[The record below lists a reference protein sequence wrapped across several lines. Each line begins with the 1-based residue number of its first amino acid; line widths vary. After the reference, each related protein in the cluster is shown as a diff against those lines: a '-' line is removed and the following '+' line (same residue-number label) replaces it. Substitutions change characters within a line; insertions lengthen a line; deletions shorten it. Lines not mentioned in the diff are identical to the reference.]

1 MIMVFILAKS
11 SFLPLRAYPFG
22 FSFIISRQL
31 ESMDWE
37 KQNLENGELKLENR
51 QSLQI
56 LEFKLKGEKLD
67 QIEQKDS
74 LRLFFSP
81 IFKKI
86 SRNSRFSN

>member
-1 MIMVFILAKS
+1 MGFH
-11 SFLPLRAYPFG
+11 FL
-22 FSFIISRQL
+22 ISRQL

-74 LRLFFSP
+74 LR
-81 IFKKI
+81 
-86 SRNSRFSN
+86 

>member
-11 SFLPLRAYPFG
+11 SFLPKSSFFALKAYPLG

-74 LRLFFSP
+74 LR
-81 IFKKI
+81 
-86 SRNSRFSN
+86 

>member
-1 MIMVFILAKS
+1 MIFILVD
-11 SFLPLRAYPFG
+11 SFFYPLGSIISLMG
-22 FSFIISRQL
+22 FHFLISRQL

-67 QIEQKDS
+67 RIELKDS
-74 LRLFFSP
+74 LR
-81 IFKKI
+81 
-86 SRNSRFSN
+86 